1 MINLKIIYKYIL
13 KEILKIYFIVLCGI
27 VIFIIIS
34 TFIDEIPLIIKHKPT
49 FIVITSY
56 FLYKIPFI
64 AAEANPF
71 ALLLA
76 ILFTFSQ
83 FNRYNELVAMK
94 TLGINFYNIIK
105 PVLIF
110 AFILSLLSILINETF
125 VSYTAEKSRYI
136 KENIIEKQNPTI
148 GKIKYHLAKLGSEGR
163 VFYIKYFDGLLGIM
177 NGVCIVKIDK
187 EFNVIE
193 RLDAKEGI
201 WDKDKWILKEGVIRK
216 FNTNGEEIEISK
228 FETFNLYTKDAP
240 EEFIIRKRSPEDTL
254 TINIVRLLKLIK
266 VLKESGFKYNE
277 ELVNLHI
284 KFSFPFAT
292 FILALLGVSIPF
304 IFSTQRSFINA
315 ALGFIFT
322 VITSFFYMGFLT
334 IGLSLGKISTFP
346 PFISAWISNFVFIII
361 GFLVLLKIKK

>member
-1 MINLKIIYKYIL
+1 MKIKIIYKYIL
-13 KEILKIYFIVLCGI
+13 REIFKAYLVVLSGI
-27 VIFIIIS
+27 VIFILIS
-34 TFIDEIPLIIKHKPT
+34 TFLDEIPLIIRHKPNF
-49 FIVITSY
+49 FIITSY

-76 ILFTFSQ
+76 ILFIFSQ
-83 FNRYNELVAMK
+83 FNRYNELIAMK
-94 TLGINFYNIIK
+94 TLGINFYDIIK
-105 PVLIF
+105 PVLIL
-110 AFILSLLSILINETF
+110 AFFLSLFSILVNETI
-125 VSYTAEKSRYI
+125 VSHTAEKANYI
-136 KENIIEKQNPTI
+136 KENIIIKQNPSS
-148 GKIKYHLAKLGSEGR
+148 GKIKHHLAKLGSEGR

-177 NGVCIVKIDK
+177 NGICIVKIDN
-187 EFNVIE
+187 ELNIIE
-193 RLDAKEGI
+193 RLDAKEGK
-201 WDKDKWILKEGVIRK
+201 WDKDKWVLKDGVIRK
-216 FNTNGEEIEISK
+216 FNNGEEIEISK
-228 FETFNLYTKDAP
+228 FEIYNLFTKDTP

-254 TINIVRLLKLIK
+254 TINIFRLLKLIQ

-304 IFSTQRSFINA
+304 IFSTQRSFLNA
-315 ALGFIFT
+315 ALGFVFT

-346 PFISAWISNFVFIII
+346 PFLSAWISNFVFLII
-361 GFLVLLKIKK
+361 GFMVLIKVKK